1 MAKIKYNDNF
11 PLLAEDYARE
21 GMIDNEIAA
30 ALGISRAVYY
40 KYQNMFQDFKDAI
53 KRGKAP
59 VDVEAEKALLKRVKG
74 FEYEETQVEYINV
87 PSKKGE
93 KTAPKV
99 TVIKKKNKMVIPD
112 VAACI
117 FWLKNRRPKKWRD
130 RQNVEL
136 SGEDGE
142 PVKIE
147 FVPVKKKK
155 DDNKTG

>member
-1 MAKIKYNDNF
+1 MAKAKYNDNF

-21 GMIDNEIAA
+21 GMIDDEIAA
-30 ALGISRAVYY
+30 ALGISPASYY
-40 KYQNMFQDFKDAI
+40 NYQKKHIEFLEAI
-53 KRGKAP
+53 KKGKAP

-93 KTAPKV
+93 KTSPKV

-117 FWLKNRRPKKWRD
+117 FWLKNRRPKRWRD
-130 RQNVEL
+130 NQGIEVT
-136 SGEDGE
+136 GEDGE
-142 PVKIE
+142 PIKIE
-147 FVPVKKKK
+147 YVPVKKKE